1 MNILV
6 VDDPDFR
13 DLSRHLGAMLATCTR
28 TLPSR
33 VQGAV
38 T

>member
-1 MNILV
+1 MDELV
-6 VDDPDFR
+6 VDNPDFR
-13 DLSRHLGAMLATCTR
+13 DPPDTSGAMLATCAR
-28 TLPSR
+28 TAPSR